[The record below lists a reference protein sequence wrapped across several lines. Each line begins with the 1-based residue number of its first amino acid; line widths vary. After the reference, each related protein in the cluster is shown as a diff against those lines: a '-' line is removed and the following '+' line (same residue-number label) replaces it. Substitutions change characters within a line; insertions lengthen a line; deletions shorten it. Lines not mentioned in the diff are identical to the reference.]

1 MADQPNF
8 MLTPLRGVI
17 FNDFTV
23 QTPFVQRMS
32 SDLSQSI
39 ARYGFDPLKTTLG
52 RFQYGLGVDA
62 APNAF
67 SYGGMRDMAS
77 LLQFPSAT
85 ASPAAPRRRRRRKRK
100 ATSTVRKRR
109 TARGR
114 GRKSTVARGGARRRR
129 KARKTR
135 RRTTKSTT
143 RRRRHRTTKRT
154 SAGRRRKAKK
164 RRTTRTKRCTTR
176 RTTRRKQRTLPSAAV
191 NSDYMF

>member
-8 MLTPLRGVI
+8 MLTPLRGVV

-23 QTPFVQRMS
+23 QTPFVQCMS

-62 APNAF
+62 APNAM
-67 SYGGMRDMAS
+67 SYGGMRDVAS
-77 LLQFPSAT
+77 LLQFPSTT
-85 ASPAAPRRRRRRKRK
+85 ASPAMPRRRRRCRKRK
-100 ATSTVRKRR
+100 ATSTVRRTTRR
-109 TARGR
+109 R
-114 GRKSTVARGGARRRR
+114 GRKSTVGQGGARRRR

-135 RRTTKSTT
+135 RRRMTKSTT
-143 RRRRHRTTKRT
+143 RRRRRRTTKRT
-154 SAGRRRKAKK
+154 TAGRRRKAQK
-164 RRTTRTKRCTTR
+164 RRTTQTKQCTTR
-176 RTTRRKQRTLPSAAV
+176 RTTRRKRRTLPSAAV